1 MRLLSKAPLRLSFGG
16 DATDVPPYA
25 DEPGGA
31 VLSASINKYV
41 YTTLQTVEK
50 GGLED
55 VSSFTSK
62 FNLEE
67 GVRIYKARELVEA
80 TVEHF
85 GAKGDNIRLLL
96 HSDAPAGSGFG
107 ATSTTVVSVAGLMS
121 EWKNAPL
128 TDYDLAKVAYDIER
142 VKVGVPGGRQDH
154 YMATF
159 GGFNFIEFGKGRDI
173 VNRLKI
179 PQDTVNELEYR
190 SLLCYTGLIGRNME
204 ILKDQAKQQDGSKA
218 VLDELKENAKELK
231 NNLLRG
237 NLDDF
242 GQLLGRTWEIK
253 KGLSSKITNP
263 AIDKMYGEALRTGAT
278 GGRVLGTGGG
288 GVLLLYCKFDKKH
301 LVAKK
306 LEEMGGK
313 VMDFNFEFRGLSTWR
328 STQEAR

>member
-1 MRLLSKAPLRLSFGG
+1 MRLISRAPLRISFGG
-16 DATDVPPYA
+16 DGTDVPPYA
-25 DEPGGA
+25 DEPGGV
-31 VLSASINKYV
+31 VLSASINKFV
-41 YTTLQTVEK
+41 YSILETVDK
-50 GGLED
+50 GGMED
-55 VSSFTSK
+55 VSSFKAK

-67 GVRIYKARELVEA
+67 GVKIFKARELVEA
-80 TVEHF
+80 TVDHF

-96 HSDAPAGSGFG
+96 QSDAPAGSGFG

-128 TDYDLAKVAYDIER
+128 TDYDLARVAHEIER

-159 GGFNFIEFGKGRDI
+159 GGFNFIEFRKDRDI

-190 SLLCYTGLIGRNME
+190 LLLCYTGLIERNLE
-204 ILKDQAKQQDGSKA
+204 ILQDQARDQERSRPA
-218 VLDELKENAKELK
+218 LDALKENARDLK
-231 NNLLRG
+231 NTLLRG

-242 GQLLGRTWEIK
+242 GRLLGRTWELK
-253 KGLSSKITNP
+253 KGLSKKITNP
-263 AIDKMYGEALRTGAT
+263 TIENMYETALRTGAL

-288 GVLLLYCKFDKKH
+288 GVLLLYCMFDKKH
-301 LVAKK
+301 LVAKR

-313 VMDFNFEFRGLSTWR
+313 VMDFSFEFRGLSTWR
-328 STQEAR
+328 SGP